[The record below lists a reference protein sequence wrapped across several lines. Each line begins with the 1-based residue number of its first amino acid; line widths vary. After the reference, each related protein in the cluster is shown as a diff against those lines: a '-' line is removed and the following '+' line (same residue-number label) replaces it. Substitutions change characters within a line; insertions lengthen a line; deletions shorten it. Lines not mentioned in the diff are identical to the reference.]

1 MLDGF
6 SRRGRDG
13 VGWLLPARSGRR
25 SGETNEKH
33 AVAAKE
39 EGLGTLA
46 RVRESWVGGDGL
58 FLWAAYERIDHEEV
72 KKPDEK

>member
-1 MLDGF
+1 MAED
-6 SRRGRDG
+6 
-13 VGWLLPARSGRR
+13 
-25 SGETNEKH
+25 
-33 AVAAKE
+33 